1 MKKFLTMLLRHW
13 AKSPLKIILT
23 LSAVALGTGILI
35 LSFSASSIL
44 EDEISSQLDA
54 NGVILYVA
62 NGEWSAEG
70 TVEQNRPSEW
80 DSDATS
86 IVVSDI
92 ESVKNAAVIFRLPFI
107 NITTEGVSYDLRSAI
122 GSDTQY
128 LEVFGLDLIAGVP
141 MSSND
146 IDMGQK
152 KVWITE
158 ATAIE
163 LYGSSE
169 AAIGKYVQP
178 PGEMMNRGPGQRSQ
192 NVITNFTVA
201 GVYETPTEVTRRA
214 YGISDMVFPYTAL
227 LPSGSNVQRMLDFM
241 SGLFVIRSEES
252 TAAQTTASINQA
264 LTANYGDDIDVLVWE
279 GSLTGESSYMGELRS
294 TVDMFTVSVNILGI
308 VLLLTS
314 SLGIFS
320 IMVVESLSRR
330 REIAL
335 ERALGAS
342 QQLVVREFWSWSI
355 TLSLVGA
362 AIGVILSFILA
373 KPVMNNLSP
382 LLGEISGQFQ
392 ADSGIKLSALL
403 TAVVMALGFGGI
415 LGLLPAM
422 SAVKGNIAETIREF

>member
-1 MKKFLTMLLRHW
+1 MKKFITMLLRHW

-44 EDEISSQLDA
+44 DEEISDQLDE

-62 NGEWSAEG
+62 NGEWNAEG

-80 DSDATS
+80 DSNATS

-92 ESVKNAAVIFRLPFI
+92 ESIDSAAVIFRIPF
-107 NITTEGVSYDLRSAI
+107 NEFTTDGTSYDLRSAV

-128 LEVFGLDLIAGVP
+128 FDVFGLEIIAGAP
-141 MSSND
+141 MSQSNLD
-146 IDMGQK
+146 LGEK
-152 KVWITE
+152 KVWISE
-158 ATAIE
+158 EMAVL
-163 LYGSSE
+163 LYGSAES
-169 AAIGKYVQP
+169 ALGKYIQP
-178 PGEMMNRGPGQRSQ
+178 PGEIMRRGPRQREQ
-192 NVITNFTVA
+192 NVIISYSVA
-201 GVYETPTEVTRRA
+201 GVYETPSEVTRRA
-214 YGISDMVFPYTAL
+214 YGISDLVFPYTSL
-227 LPSGSNVQRMLDFM
+227 LPSGNNVQRMLDFM
-241 SGLFVIRSEES
+241 SGLFAVRSDNT

-264 LTANYGDDIDVLVWE
+264 LMGNYGEDIDVLVWE
-279 GSLTGESSYMGELRS
+279 GSLTGESSYMEELRS
-294 TVDMFTVSVNILGI
+294 TVDMFSVSVNILGI

-342 QQLVVREFWSWSI
+342 QKLVIREFWNWSI

-362 AIGVILSFILA
+362 VIGVILSLILA

-382 LLGEISGQFQ
+382 LLGEISGQFK
-392 ADSGIKLSALL
+392 ADSGIKLSAMF
-403 TAVVMALGFGGI
+403 TALVMALGFGGV